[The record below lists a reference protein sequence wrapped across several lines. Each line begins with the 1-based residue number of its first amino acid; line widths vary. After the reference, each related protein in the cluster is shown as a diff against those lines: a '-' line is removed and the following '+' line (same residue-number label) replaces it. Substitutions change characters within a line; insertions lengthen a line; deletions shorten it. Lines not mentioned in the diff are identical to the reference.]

1 MSQLP
6 EIIRAYLEAYNR
18 MDVAGMMACISDD
31 VSFRNIVNGDI
42 TVETSGKQAFSELAT
57 AGVQA
62 LKDRQQT
69 VTNVISVGSDTL
81 VEIDYSAEVATDLP
95 NGWKAGQKL
104 NFQGASAFRVE
115 AGKIVSIV
123 DQS

>member
-1 MSQLP
+1 
-6 EIIRAYLEAYNR
+6 